1 MIMRNVCLLI
11 LLLLPCQVL
20 LAQSE
25 GGIEQYH
32 YIGTHANASV
42 VPVVH
47 LQSRKGWYGE
57 ARYNYDEQNTF
68 SFLAGKS
75 FTHKHN
81 LEYTWTPMIGVAIGD
96 LNGFTGAMNFSLSHE
111 RFFIN
116 TQSQYTFSSVPQY
129 GNFLFNWW
137 EMGYQPLSWLYGGVS
152 FQHTKV
158 AGEKTVFEPGLMA
171 GIEFRKVSF
180 PVYVFNAF
188 NPQRFFVLGVNWE
201 WHK

>member
-1 MIMRNVCLLI
+1 MRYLYLSILI
-11 LLLLPCQVL
+11 LLPFQAL

-32 YIGTHANASV
+32 YIGNHANAAI

-75 FTHKHN
+75 FTHRRHV
-81 LEYTWTPMIGVAIGD
+81 EYTWTPMIGVAMGD
-96 LNGFTGAMNFSLSHE
+96 LYGFTGALNFSLSYD

-116 TQSQYTFSSVPQY
+116 TQSQYTLSRVAQY
-129 GNFLFNWW
+129 DNFFFNWW
-137 EMGYQPLSWLYGGVS
+137 EMGYQPLGWLYAGVS

-158 AGEKTVFEPGLMA
+158 KNENNLFEPGLMA
-171 GIEFRKVSF
+171 GLEFKKVSF

-188 NPQRFFVLGVNWE
+188 DAKRFVVLGVNWE